1 MRVFWF
7 STTFRIEKEKV
18 AEEEDE
24 RKKVLQ
30 GKLEASIAVKT
41 YIVLGPGGTGP

>member
-7 STTFRIEKEKV
+7 STTFRIEKEK
-18 AEEEDE
+18 EDE

-30 GKLEASIAVKT
+30 GKLEASIVVKT

>member
-7 STTFRIEKEKV
+7 STTFRIEKEK
-18 AEEEDE
+18 EEDE

-30 GKLEASIAVKT
+30 GKLEASIVVKT